1 MMKSK
6 KSLSAFEIESSD
18 LVSFESEKSLHFE
31 GLLEEDVFSR
41 TMGHGDGF
49 STIEEGCSGSPHHRF
64 FFFAGL
70 FTNGC
75 GKEA

>member
-31 GLLEEDVFSR
+31 GLLKDDVFFR
-41 TMGHGDGF
+41 TMEHGA
-49 STIEEGCSGSPHHRF
+49 GS
-64 FFFAGL
+64 
-70 FTNGC
+70 
-75 GKEA
+75 

>member
-6 KSLSAFEIESSD
+6 NGLSAFEIGSSD

-41 TMGHGDGF
+41 TMGLGAGF
-49 STIEEGCSGSPHHRF
+49 SMIEEGCSCF
-64 FFFAGL
+64 FSGL
-70 FTNGC
+70 FPNAPSGYP
-75 GKEA
+75 